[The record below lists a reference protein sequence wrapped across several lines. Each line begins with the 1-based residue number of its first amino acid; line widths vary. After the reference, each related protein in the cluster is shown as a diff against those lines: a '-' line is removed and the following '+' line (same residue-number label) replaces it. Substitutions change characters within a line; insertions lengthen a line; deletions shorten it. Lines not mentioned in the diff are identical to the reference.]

1 MVEFPQ
7 EVMSKIISYL
17 IKPDPDPRNCL
28 ETVPQLKSKLREM
41 SLKVGGKKLD
51 LIRRLLRAGCW
62 ARRPYWDNVAN
73 AKLWG
78 MTTACPRPLLTFD
91 TNVHSKEEW
100 VRTSQASIE
109 EGRRT
114 GELLLASP
122 VGSVKEADAE
132 WFEEKLRS
140 LVGYFWNIGS
150 MHSRYLNE
158 MDGARRKTDVSLS
171 SGSDTSDDEEST
183 DSYHPTELFYVFD
196 KMRTVWALTHKIR
209 DKHGLPATYG
219 MWDLRAAS
227 LRD

>member
-7 EVMSKIISYL
+7 EIFSKIISYL
-17 IKPDPDPRNCL
+17 ILPDPDPRNCL
-28 ETVPQLKSKLREM
+28 ETIPQLKCKLREM
-41 SLKVGGKKLD
+41 SLKVGGRKLD

-62 ARRPYWDNVAN
+62 ARRPYWDTLAN

-78 MTTACPRPLLTFD
+78 MTSACPRPLLTFD

-100 VRTSQASIE
+100 VRTSQALIE
-109 EGRRT
+109 TDRKA

-122 VGSVKEADAE
+122 AGSVTLEDAE
-132 WFEEKLRS
+132 KFEEQLRT
-140 LVGYFWNIGS
+140 LIGYFWNIGS

-158 MDGARRKTDVSLS
+158 MDGAHQKTELSLS
-171 SGSDTSDDEEST
+171 SGSDTSDEEETT
-183 DSYHPTELFYVFD
+183 DSYHPAELFRVFD